1 MAAALTKAKLVDARK
16 DDGPFT
22 VTRTNGE
29 AFAAALK
36 ALGVTTEELLAR
48 EDLADSDGG

>member
-1 MAAALTKAKLVDARK
+1 MMALSLWLA
-16 DDGPFT
+16 PT
-22 VTRTNGE
+22 VE

-48 EDLADSDGG
+48 EDLADSDSG